1 MQIMKTSHYLKKA
14 GAVCMAAAMMTG
26 CASGSSGTNGKTLTV
41 GLNTGFNGIFSP
53 LYYQTVYDDYVIE
66 MVYQSMLSYDRDNQL
81 QPELAT
87 EQPTVSEDGST
98 LTFKLKKG
106 VKFSDG
112 SKLDADDVVLTFT
125 AMADPSYTGRF
136 STYVDYLEGYKEYHE
151 GDAKTLSGVEKI
163 DDYTVAFHLATPR
176 IDAISQVGTF
186 PIISNSQFKKYKKG
200 DTKMFEDKASE
211 PIGTGPY
218 VLKNFRKDSAA
229 TFVKNDKFKA
239 EDGEYQI
246 DNVVMK
252 ICDTSTELQELQKGT
267 VDLLPQ
273 ADNADKVGTASLDK
287 NLTYNNYASSSMQYF
302 IYNCEAGATADPAV
316 RQALTYAIDRQSFVD
331 SYYSFSKGSKDVK
344 KTQPGFVPVLMAN
357 PISSQL
363 GDIITGKEKDDNMTY
378 YDYDIEKAKQILDDA
393 GWTVG
398 SDGKREKDGQKLTV
412 RMVST
417 KGKDQLDTMLP
428 MLEKAWGE
436 ELGVDFKTNLS
447 EFNTMIATVQGDD
460 TVNDW
465 EVSYMGWQ
473 FGSGDDTGIN
483 LLCQTGQ
490 TDNTARLS
498 DPDLDALLDTALHTT
513 DQATSTA
520 AYKEAY
526 EKISAL
532 CPYVAING
540 LSYYDLYNKKIKNL
554 DSAPLYDFVRALDQ
568 ATIDLQFK

>member
-26 CASGSSGTNGKTLTV
+26 CASGSSGANGKTLTV

-87 EQPTVSEDGST
+87 EQPTISEDGST

-136 STYVDYLEGYKEYHE
+136 STYVDYLEGYKEYHD
-151 GDAKTLSGVEKI
+151 GDAETLSGVEKI

-218 VLKNFRKDSAA
+218 VLKNFQKDSAA

-239 EDGEYQI
+239 KDGEYQI

-331 SYYSFSKGSKDVK
+331 SYYSFSKESKDVK
-344 KTQPGFVPVLMAN
+344 KTQPSFVPVLMAN

-363 GDIITGKEKDDNMTY
+363 GDIVTGKEKDDNMTY

-398 SDGKREKDGQKLTV
+398 SDGIREKDGQKL
-412 RMVST
+412 SIKFLAT
-417 KGKDQLDTMLP
+417 KEKDAMDTMIP
-428 MLEKAWGE
+428 MLQKQWG
-436 ELGVDFKTNLS
+436 ELGVDFKANTM
-447 EFNTMIATVQGDD
+447 EFNTVIATVSDDSAVGDWD
-460 TVNDW
+460 
-465 EVSYMGWQ
+465 VSYLGNS
-473 FGSGDDTGIN
+473 FTSPEDTSVDYFIQSQGVNN
-483 LLCQTGQ
+483 L
-490 TDNTARLS
+490 ARLK
-498 DPDLDALLDTALHTT
+498 DDELDSYLAAGAYTA
-513 DQATSTA
+513 DKEASAA
-520 AYKEAY
+520 AYLKAY
-526 EKISAL
+526 VRQAEL
-532 CPYVAING
+532 CAYLPTDGVQTYC
-540 LSYYDLYNKKIKNL
+540 LRNKKVKGLKTSSTFIW
-554 DSAPLYDFVRALDQ
+554 SQ
-568 ATIDLQFK
+568 SMATAYIDD

>member
-53 LYYQTVYDDYVIE
+53 LYYQTVYDDYVIK

-87 EQPTVSEDGST
+87 EQPTISEDGST

-218 VLKNFRKDSAA
+218 VLKNFQKDSAA

-344 KTQPGFVPVLMAN
+344 KTEPGFVPVLMAN

-363 GDIITGKEKDDNMTY
+363 GDIVTGKEKDDNMTY

-393 GWTVG
+393 G
-398 SDGKREKDGQKLTV
+398 
-412 RMVST
+412 
-417 KGKDQLDTMLP
+417 
-428 MLEKAWGE
+428 
-436 ELGVDFKTNLS
+436 
-447 EFNTMIATVQGDD
+447 
-460 TVNDW
+460 
-465 EVSYMGWQ
+465 
-473 FGSGDDTGIN
+473 
-483 LLCQTGQ
+483 
-490 TDNTARLS
+490 
-498 DPDLDALLDTALHTT
+498 
-513 DQATSTA
+513 
-520 AYKEAY
+520 
-526 EKISAL
+526 
-532 CPYVAING
+532 
-540 LSYYDLYNKKIKNL
+540 
-554 DSAPLYDFVRALDQ
+554 
-568 ATIDLQFK
+568 

>member
-26 CASGSSGTNGKTLTV
+26 CASGSSGANGKTLTV
-41 GLNTGFNGIFSP
+41 GLKTGFNGIFSP

-87 EQPTVSEDGST
+87 EQPTISEDGST

-136 STYVDYLEGYKEYHE
+136 STYVDYLEGYKEYHD

-218 VLKNFRKDSAA
+218 VLKNFQKDSAA

-239 EDGEYQI
+239 KDGEYQI

-363 GDIITGKEKDDNMTY
+363 GDIVTGK
-378 YDYDIEKAKQILDDA
+378 
-393 GWTVG
+393 
-398 SDGKREKDGQKLTV
+398 EKDGQKLTV

-447 EFNTMIATVQGDD
+447 EFNTMVATVQGDD

-490 TDNTARLS
+490 TDNTSRLS

-513 DQATSTA
+513 DQAASTA

-526 EKISAL
+526 EKISEL

-554 DSAPLYDFVRALDQ
+554 DTAPLYDFVRALDK
-568 ATIDLQFK
+568 ATIE

>member
-26 CASGSSGTNGKTLTV
+26 CASGSSGANGKTLTV

-87 EQPTVSEDGST
+87 EQPTISEDGST

-136 STYVDYLEGYKEYHE
+136 STYVDYLEGYKEYHD

-218 VLKNFRKDSAA
+218 VLKNFQKDSAA

-239 EDGEYQI
+239 KDGEYQI
-246 DNVVMK
+246 DNVVIK

-398 SDGKREKDGQKLTV
+398 SDGIREKDGQKL
-412 RMVST
+412 SIKFLAT
-417 KGKDQLDTMLP
+417 KEKDAMDTMIP
-428 MLEKAWGE
+428 MLQKQWG
-436 ELGVDFKTNLS
+436 ELGVDFKANTM
-447 EFNTMIATVQGDD
+447 EFNTVISTVGDD
-460 TVNDW
+460 SAVGDW
-465 EVSYMGWQ
+465 DVSYLGYS
-473 FGSGDDTGIN
+473 FTSPEDTGVDYLIQSQGVN
-483 LLCQTGQ
+483 
-490 TDNTARLS
+490 NFARLK
-498 DPDLDALLDTALHTT
+498 DDELDSYLAAGAYTA
-513 DQATSTA
+513 DKDASAA
-520 AYKEAY
+520 AYLKAY
-526 EKISAL
+526 VRQAEL
-532 CPYVAING
+532 CAYLPTDGVQTYC
-540 LSYYDLYNKKIKNL
+540 LRNKKVKGMKTSSTFIW
-554 DSAPLYDFVRALDQ
+554 SQ
-568 ATIDLQFK
+568 SMATAYIDD

>member
-1 MQIMKTSHYLKKA
+1 
-14 GAVCMAAAMMTG
+14 
-26 CASGSSGTNGKTLTV
+26 
-41 GLNTGFNGIFSP
+41 
-53 LYYQTVYDDYVIE
+53 
-66 MVYQSMLSYDRDNQL
+66 
-81 QPELAT
+81 
-87 EQPTVSEDGST
+87 
-98 LTFKLKKG
+98 
-106 VKFSDG
+106 
-112 SKLDADDVVLTFT
+112 
-125 AMADPSYTGRF
+125 
-136 STYVDYLEGYKEYHE
+136 
-151 GDAKTLSGVEKI
+151 
-163 DDYTVAFHLATPR
+163 
-176 IDAISQVGTF
+176 
-186 PIISNSQFKKYKKG
+186 
-200 DTKMFEDKASE
+200 
-211 PIGTGPY
+211 
-218 VLKNFRKDSAA
+218 
-229 TFVKNDKFKA
+229 
-239 EDGEYQI
+239 
-246 DNVVMK
+246 
-252 ICDTSTELQELQKGT
+252 
-267 VDLLPQ
+267 
-273 ADNADKVGTASLDK
+273 
-287 NLTYNNYASSSMQYF
+287 MQYF

-363 GDIITGKEKDDNMTY
+363 GDIVTGKEKDDNMTY

-447 EFNTMIATVQGDD
+447 EFNTMVATVQGDD

-490 TDNTARLS
+490 TDNTSRLS

-513 DQATSTA
+513 DQAASTA

-526 EKISAL
+526 EKISEL

-554 DSAPLYDFVRALDQ
+554 DTAALYDFVKALDK
-568 ATIDLQFK
+568 ATIE

>member
-26 CASGSSGTNGKTLTV
+26 CASGSSGANGKTLTV

-66 MVYQSMLSYDRDNQL
+66 MVYQSMLSYGRDNQL

-87 EQPTVSEDGST
+87 EQPTISEDGST

-136 STYVDYLEGYKEYHE
+136 STYVDYLEGYKEYHD

-218 VLKNFRKDSAA
+218 VLKNFQKDSAA

-239 EDGEYQI
+239 KDGEYQI

-378 YDYDIEKAKQILDDA
+378 
-393 GWTVG
+393 
-398 SDGKREKDGQKLTV
+398 
-412 RMVST
+412 
-417 KGKDQLDTMLP
+417 
-428 MLEKAWGE
+428 
-436 ELGVDFKTNLS
+436 
-447 EFNTMIATVQGDD
+447 
-460 TVNDW
+460 
-465 EVSYMGWQ
+465 
-473 FGSGDDTGIN
+473 
-483 LLCQTGQ
+483 
-490 TDNTARLS
+490 
-498 DPDLDALLDTALHTT
+498 
-513 DQATSTA
+513 
-520 AYKEAY
+520 
-526 EKISAL
+526 
-532 CPYVAING
+532 
-540 LSYYDLYNKKIKNL
+540 
-554 DSAPLYDFVRALDQ
+554 
-568 ATIDLQFK
+568 

>member
-1 MQIMKTSHYLKKA
+1 MKTSHYLKKA

-26 CASGSSGTNGKTLTV
+26 CASGSSGANGKTLTV
-41 GLNTGFNGIFSP
+41 GLKTGFNGIFSP

-87 EQPTVSEDGST
+87 EQPTISEDGST

-136 STYVDYLEGYKEYHE
+136 STYVDYLEDYKEYHD

-218 VLKNFRKDSAA
+218 VLKNFQKDSAA

-239 EDGEYQI
+239 KDGEYQI

-363 GDIITGKEKDDNMTY
+363 GDIVTGK
-378 YDYDIEKAKQILDDA
+378 
-393 GWTVG
+393 
-398 SDGKREKDGQKLTV
+398 EKDGQKLTV

-447 EFNTMIATVQGDD
+447 EFNTMVATVQGDD

-490 TDNTARLS
+490 TDNTSRLS

-513 DQATSTA
+513 DQAASTA

-526 EKISAL
+526 EKISEL

-554 DSAPLYDFVRALDQ
+554 DTAPLYDFVRALDK
-568 ATIDLQFK
+568 ATIE

>member
-14 GAVCMAAAMMTG
+14 CAVCMAAAMMTG
-26 CASGSSGTNGKTLTV
+26 CASGSSGANGKTLTV

-87 EQPTVSEDGST
+87 EQPTISEDGST

-112 SKLDADDVVLTFT
+112 SKLDADDIVLTFT

-151 GDAKTLSGVEKI
+151 GDAETLSGVEKSTI
-163 DDYTVAFHLATPR
+163 TQLLSTWQHQESMQSAKLVH
-176 IDAISQVGTF
+176 SQSSL
-186 PIISNSQFKKYKKG
+186 IHNSKIQKG

-218 VLKNFRKDSAA
+218 VLKNFQKDSAA

-363 GDIITGKEKDDNMTY
+363 GDIVTGKEKDDNMTY

-398 SDGKREKDGQKLTV
+398 SDGKREKMD
-412 RMVST
+412 
-417 KGKDQLDTMLP
+417 
-428 MLEKAWGE
+428 
-436 ELGVDFKTNLS
+436 
-447 EFNTMIATVQGDD
+447 
-460 TVNDW
+460 
-465 EVSYMGWQ
+465 
-473 FGSGDDTGIN
+473 
-483 LLCQTGQ
+483 
-490 TDNTARLS
+490 
-498 DPDLDALLDTALHTT
+498 
-513 DQATSTA
+513 
-520 AYKEAY
+520 
-526 EKISAL
+526 
-532 CPYVAING
+532 
-540 LSYYDLYNKKIKNL
+540 KN
-554 DSAPLYDFVRALDQ
+554 
-568 ATIDLQFK
+568 